1 MPGTQFTYLDMDPDP
16 DRSPAIASARITM
29 PASPPMLRTLA
40 PTRLATLLLL
50 TSLACDARVEPQA
63 AASAPRDD
71 ITPRPAPTPAP
82 APTPSTTPTSPTSDV
97 AYLEFIHVPP
107 GTPAAQAPAP
117 GDRLPMLVLIH
128 GLGDRPEDFKHL
140 IDDLPAT
147 ARVIVPRGLDP
158 VDDDG
163 WSWFSLRARSN
174 DVAGLSKG
182 IAAAADRLA
191 GLLTELERT
200 RPTSRRVVTGFSQ
213 GGMLSFA
220 LAVYHPTLLDLAVP
234 VSGWLPPPLW
244 PSALPANPPKIVALH
259 GEVDVAVKFEPT
271 REAVAHLEK
280 LGWPITLKPYPEVGH
295 AIPPVVR
302 RELYLQ
308 LQRGLEA
315 SP

>member
-1 MPGTQFTYLDMDPDP
+1 MPSLHATT
-16 DRSPAIASARITM
+16 R
-29 PASPPMLRTLA
+29 
-40 PTRLATLLLL
+40 RLATLLLL
-50 TSLACDARVEPQA
+50 GSLACDARAAPQPA
-63 AASAPRDD
+63 VSTPSAP
-71 ITPRPAPTPAP
+71 PAPAPVVVAPAP
-82 APTPSTTPTSPTSDV
+82 APTSDV
-97 AYLEFIHVPP
+97 SYLEFIHVPP
-107 GTPAAQAPAP
+107 GTPAASRPAP

-158 VDDDG
+158 VDEDG
-163 WSWFSLRARSN
+163 RSWFPIRARST
-174 DVAGLSKG
+174 DVAGLSQG

-191 GLLTELERT
+191 ALLTELQRT

-220 LAVYHPTLLDLAVP
+220 LAVYHPKLLDLAVP
-234 VSGWLPPPLW
+234 VGGWLPPPLW
-244 PSALPANPPKIVALH
+244 PSTVPASPPKIVALH
-259 GEVDVAVKFEPT
+259 GEADVAVKFEPT
-271 REAVAHLEK
+271 RDAVGHLEN
-280 LGWPITLKPYPEVGH
+280 LGWPVALKHYPEVGH

-308 LQRGLEA
+308 LQRGLEP

>member
-1 MPGTQFTYLDMDPDP
+1 
-16 DRSPAIASARITM
+16 
-29 PASPPMLRTLA
+29 MLRTLA
-40 PTRLATLLLL
+40 PTRRLASLLLL

-63 AASAPRDD
+63 AASAPRSD
-71 ITPRPAPTPAP
+71 PTPVGAP
-82 APTPSTTPTSPTSDV
+82 APTKPVATVAPAPPRDV
-97 AYLEFIHVPP
+97 AFLEFIHVPP
-107 GTPAAQAPAP
+107 GTPPAQAPAP
-117 GDRLPMLVLIH
+117 GDRLPMLILIH

-158 VDDDG
+158 VDADG
-163 WSWFSLRARSN
+163 WSWFPIRARSN
-174 DVAGLSKG
+174 DVAGLSQG

-191 GLLTELERT
+191 ALIAELERT

-220 LAVYHPTLLDLAVP
+220 LAVYHPKLLDLAVP
-234 VSGWLPPPLW
+234 VGGWLPPPLW
-244 PSALPANPPKIVALH
+244 PSTLPASPPKIVALH
-259 GEVDVAVKFEPT
+259 GEIDVAVKLEPT

-280 LGWPITLKPYPEVGH
+280 LGWPVTLKPYPEVGH
-295 AIPPVVR
+295 AIPPVIR

>member
-1 MPGTQFTYLDMDPDP
+1 MPRL
-16 DRSPAIASARITM
+16 
-29 PASPPMLRTLA
+29 LA
-40 PTRLATLLLL
+40 TTRRLATLLLL
-50 TSLACDARVEPQA
+50 GSLACDARAAPQPA
-63 AASAPRDD
+63 VSTPSAP
-71 ITPRPAPTPAP
+71 PAPAPVVVAPAP
-82 APTPSTTPTSPTSDV
+82 APTSDV
-97 AYLEFIHVPP
+97 SYLEFIHVPP
-107 GTPAAQAPAP
+107 GTPAASRPAP

-158 VDDDG
+158 VDEDG
-163 WSWFSLRARSN
+163 RSWFPIRARST
-174 DVAGLSKG
+174 DVAGLSQG

-191 GLLTELERT
+191 ALLTELQRT

-220 LAVYHPTLLDLAVP
+220 LAVYHPKLLDLAVP
-234 VSGWLPPPLW
+234 VGGWLPPPLW
-244 PSALPANPPKIVALH
+244 PSTVPASPPKIVALH
-259 GEVDVAVKFEPT
+259 GEADVAVKFEPT
-271 REAVAHLEK
+271 RDAVGHLEN
-280 LGWPITLKPYPEVGH
+280 LGWPVALKHYPEVGH

-308 LQRGLEA
+308 LQRGLEP

>member
-1 MPGTQFTYLDMDPDP
+1 
-16 DRSPAIASARITM
+16 
-29 PASPPMLRTLA
+29 MLRSFATSR
-40 PTRLATLLLL
+40 RLATLLLL
-50 TSLACDARVEPQA
+50 GGLACDARALPPA
-63 AASAPRDD
+63 AASAPRSQ
-71 ITPRPAPTPAP
+71 APPAP
-82 APTPSTTPTSPTSDV
+82 APQPAPAPAAPAPAPASDL

-107 GTPAAQAPAP
+107 GTPASAVPGP
-117 GDRLPMLVLIH
+117 GDSLPMLVLIH

-158 VDDDG
+158 VDSDG
-163 WSWFSLRARSN
+163 WSWFPIRARSN
-174 DVAGLSKG
+174 DIPGLSQG

-191 GLLTELERT
+191 GLLTELQRT
-200 RPTSRRVVTGFSQ
+200 RPTTRRVVTGFSQ

-220 LAVYHPTLLDLAVP
+220 LAVYHPRLLDLAVP
-234 VSGWLPPPLW
+234 VGGWLPPPLW
-244 PSALPANPPKIVALH
+244 PSTVPPSPPKIVALH

-271 REAVAHLEK
+271 RDAVAHLEK
-280 LGWPITLKPYPEVGH
+280 LGWPVVLKPYPEVGH

-308 LQRGLEA
+308 LQRGLER

>member
-1 MPGTQFTYLDMDPDP
+1 MPSLHATT
-16 DRSPAIASARITM
+16 R
-29 PASPPMLRTLA
+29 
-40 PTRLATLLLL
+40 RLATLLLL
-50 TSLACDARVEPQA
+50 GSLACDARAAPQPA
-63 AASAPRDD
+63 VSTPSAP
-71 ITPRPAPTPAP
+71 PAPAPVIVAPAP
-82 APTPSTTPTSPTSDV
+82 APTSDV
-97 AYLEFIHVPP
+97 SYLEFIHVPP
-107 GTPAAQAPAP
+107 GTPAASRPAP

-163 WSWFSLRARSN
+163 WSWFPIRARST
-174 DVAGLSKG
+174 DVAGLSQG

-191 GLLTELERT
+191 ALLTELQRT

-220 LAVYHPTLLDLAVP
+220 LAVYHPKLLDLAVP
-234 VSGWLPPPLW
+234 VGGWLPPPLW
-244 PSALPANPPKIVALH
+244 PSTVPASPPKIVALH
-259 GEVDVAVKFEPT
+259 GEADVAVKFEPT
-271 REAVAHLEK
+271 RDAVGHLEN
-280 LGWPITLKPYPEVGH
+280 LGWPVALKHYPEVGH

-308 LQRGLEA
+308 LQRGLEP